1 MKKKFCIYEAVTK
14 QIIDK
19 LEQGCIPWRKP
30 WTTTSVYPCNLISDK
45 QYSGLNFILL
55 SMRDFNSSYWATAAQ
70 INKVGGKIKK
80 GEKAT
85 MIIFWKLLEKK
96 REGKEEEKIPLLRY
110 YNVFNVEQCEN
121 IDMEKV
127 KEEREKIKEQNNLD
141 FKPILSAE
149 EIINNF
155 KDAPAIVYTGNSASY
170 TKSSDVIRMPE
181 KSSFINEEE
190 FYSTLFHELG
200 HSTGHEKR
208 LDRDSL
214 TAFSAFGDVIYSKE
228 ELVAEFC
235 SSFLCHKSG
244 ISNVTLDNSAS
255 YIQGWS
261 KFLRDNPTALVQAS
275 SQAKKASEYILNNRQ
290 VRE

>member
-1 MKKKFCIYEAVTK
+1 MSSPDRNNKKL
-14 QIIDK
+14 IIRITELNEKSYSYNYIGKIGIILSITALQNYFK
-19 LEQGCIPWRKP
+19 L
-30 WTTTSVYPCNLISDK
+30 
-45 QYSGLNFILL
+45 
-55 SMRDFNSSYWATAAQ
+55 
-70 INKVGGKIKK
+70 INKPDDYIKFIK
-80 GEKAT
+80 Y
-85 MIIFWKLLEKK
+85 I
-96 REGKEEEKIPLLRY
+96 EEECRIIIPEDKR
-110 YNVFNVEQCEN
+110 
-121 IDMEKV
+121 K
-127 KEEREKIKEQNNLD
+127 
-141 FKPILSAE
+141 SE